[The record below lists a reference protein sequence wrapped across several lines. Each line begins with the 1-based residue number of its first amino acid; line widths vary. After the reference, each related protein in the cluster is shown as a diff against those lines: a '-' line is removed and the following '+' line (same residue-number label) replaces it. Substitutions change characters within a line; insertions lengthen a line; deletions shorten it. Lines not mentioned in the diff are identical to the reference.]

1 MTALLEVDRLTI
13 DARRDDGG
21 LTPIVKGVSFS
32 VKRGEVVALIGESGS
47 GKTTIAL
54 SALGYAKPGLEFT
67 GGEVRLDG
75 RDVISMPRE
84 EQRALRGQR
93 VAYLAQSAAATF
105 NPALTIGEQVTESP
119 VLHGQL
125 SRENA
130 DHRAEELYRALE
142 LPDPDRLGKRYP
154 HQVSGGQLQRLM
166 AAMALCG
173 KPDLLILDEPTTA
186 LDVTTQIEVLK
197 AFKSVIKKEGSAAI
211 YVTHDLSVVAQIADH
226 IVVLYAGDV
235 QEHGTADQVIN
246 RPTHDYTRRLMA
258 AVRPP
263 PAAGQGDESSD
274 AHRRDAP
281 ALEVRDVTAG
291 YGKRRNGAPALKVLR
306 DVNVAVQR
314 GHTVGVIGES
324 GCGKSTLA
332 RVMSGLLPASEG
344 EVLLDGDA
352 LPPSLRQR
360 DRSELQKVQFVFQ
373 MADTALNPRQ
383 RIDHILG
390 RPLEFYL
397 GLKGEA
403 KRKRIGELLHM
414 VELPQEF
421 AGRYPEELSGGQKQ
435 RVNLARALAASP
447 EVLLCDEVISA
458 LDTIV
463 GANVIELLKR
473 LRRQTGVSFV
483 FISHD
488 LSTIASFADEIVVLY
503 AGRVVEQG
511 PTDRV
516 LSPPYHPYT
525 RLLISSVPELRIGW
539 LEQAMQTQ
547 EAKAGIDR
555 VVRLTEVGCPFYDRC
570 PAGGRG
576 HLRPGDP
583 SHPASRR
590 SACHRMPSERGGVH
604 ALKVQARACRTS
616 AGTCAEQT
624 PARAPH
630 DTTPVLG
637 SSPLRGR
644 RRPDRLDT
652 GQGIPHRKAMAHGP
666 RPA

>member
-1 MTALLEVDRLTI
+1 MPALLEVDRLKI
-13 DARRDDGG
+13 DARKDDDS
-21 LTPIVKGVSFS
+21 LSPIVKSVSFN
-32 VKRGEVVALIGESGS
+32 VERGEVVALIGESGS

-54 SALGYAKPGLEFT
+54 SALGYCKPGLEFT
-67 GGEVRLDG
+67 GGEVRLHG
-75 RDVISMPRE
+75 RDVISMPPD
-84 EQRALRGQR
+84 EQRDLRGQR

-119 VLHGQL
+119 ILHRQL
-125 SRENA
+125 SREKA
-130 DHRAEELYRALE
+130 EIRAEELYRALE
-142 LPDPDRLGKRYP
+142 LPDPYRLGKRYP

-173 KPDLLILDEPTTA
+173 KPDLLVLDEPTTA

-197 AFKSVIKKEGSAAI
+197 AFKSVIKQEGAAAI

-226 IVVLYAGDV
+226 IVVLYAGDI
-235 QEHGTADQVIN
+235 QEQGTADQIIN
-246 RPTHDYTRRLMA
+246 RPSHDYTRRLMA

-263 PAAGQGDESSD
+263 PAAGQGDESLD
-274 AHRRDAP
+274 EHRREAP
-281 ALEVRDVTAG
+281 ALEVRNVTAG
-291 YGKRRNGAPALKVLR
+291 YGRGASAIRVLS
-306 DVNVAVQR
+306 DVNVSVQR

-332 RVMSGLLPASEG
+332 RVMSGLLPARDG
-344 EVLLDGDA
+344 DVLLDGDR
-352 LPPSLRQR
+352 LQPSLRR
-360 DRSELQKVQFVFQ
+360 RRRSELQKIQFVFQ

-397 GLKGEA
+397 GLRGAE
-403 KRKRIGELLHM
+403 KRKRIAELLDM
-414 VELPQEF
+414 VELPAEF

-511 PTDRV
+511 KTDQV

-525 RLLISSVPELRIGW
+525 RLLIASVPELRIGW
-539 LEQAMQTQ
+539 LEETMQTQ
-547 EAKAGIDR
+547 EAQAGIDR
-555 VVRLTEVGCPFYDRC
+555 VVTLTEVGCPFFDRC
-570 PAGGRG
+570 PLAIEGTCNRETPPIRDLGSG
-576 HLRPGDP
+576 HTIE
-583 SHPASRR
+583 
-590 SACHRMPSERGGVH
+590 CHRSQEEF
-604 ALKVQARACRTS
+604 AAAS
-616 AGTCAEQT
+616 
-624 PARAPH
+624 
-630 DTTPVLG
+630 
-637 SSPLRGR
+637 
-644 RRPDRLDT
+644 
-652 GQGIPHRKAMAHGP
+652 
-666 RPA
+666 

>member
-1 MTALLEVDRLTI
+1 MPALLEVDRLKI
-13 DARRDDGG
+13 DARKDDDS
-21 LTPIVKGVSFS
+21 LSPIVKSVSFN
-32 VKRGEVVALIGESGS
+32 VERGEVVALIGESGS

-54 SALGYAKPGLEFT
+54 SALGYCKPGLEFT
-67 GGEVRLDG
+67 GGEVRLHG
-75 RDVISMPRE
+75 RDVITMPPD
-84 EQRALRGQR
+84 EQRDLRGQR

-119 VLHGQL
+119 ILHGQL
-125 SRENA
+125 SRERA
-130 DHRAEELYRALE
+130 EIRAEELYRALE

-173 KPDLLILDEPTTA
+173 KPDLLVLDEPTTA

-197 AFKSVIKKEGSAAI
+197 AFKSVIKQEGAAAI

-226 IVVLYAGDV
+226 IVVLYAGDI
-235 QEHGTADQVIN
+235 QEQGTADQIIN
-246 RPTHDYTRRLMA
+246 RPGHDYTRRLMA

-263 PAAGQGDESSD
+263 PAAGQGDESLD
-274 AHRRDAP
+274 EHRRESP
-281 ALEVRDVTAG
+281 ALEVRDVNAG
-291 YGKRRNGAPALKVLR
+291 YGKGASAVRVLS
-306 DVNVAVQR
+306 DVNVSVQR

-332 RVMSGLLPASEG
+332 RVMSGLLPAREG
-344 EVLLDGDA
+344 DVLLDGER
-352 LPPSLRQR
+352 LRPSLKQR
-360 DRSELQKVQFVFQ
+360 ARSELQKIQFVFQ

-397 GLKGEA
+397 GMKGAE
-403 KRKRIGELLHM
+403 KRKRIAELLDM
-414 VELPQEF
+414 VELPAEF

-511 PTDRV
+511 KTDQV

-525 RLLISSVPELRIGW
+525 RLLIASVPELRIGW
-539 LEQAMQTQ
+539 LEETMQTQ
-547 EAKAGIDR
+547 EAQAGIDR
-555 VVRLTEVGCPFYDRC
+555 VVKLVEVGCPFFDRC
-570 PAGGRG
+570 PLAIEGTCDRETPPIRDLGGG
-576 HLRPGDP
+576 HTIE
-583 SHPASRR
+583 
-590 SACHRMPSERGGVH
+590 CHRSQEEF
-604 ALKVQARACRTS
+604 AAAS
-616 AGTCAEQT
+616 
-624 PARAPH
+624 
-630 DTTPVLG
+630 
-637 SSPLRGR
+637 
-644 RRPDRLDT
+644 
-652 GQGIPHRKAMAHGP
+652 
-666 RPA
+666 

>member
-1 MTALLEVDRLTI
+1 MPALLEVDRLKI
-13 DARRDDGG
+13 DARGDDGG
-21 LTPIVKGVSFS
+21 LTPIVKDVSFS

-75 RDVISMPRE
+75 RDVISMPPD

-125 SRENA
+125 SREQA
-130 DHRAEELYRALE
+130 DLRAKELYRALE

-197 AFKSVIKKEGSAAI
+197 AFKSVIRQEGSAAI

-235 QEHGTADQVIN
+235 QEHGTADKVIN
-246 RPTHDYTRRLMA
+246 RPSHDYTRRLMA

-274 AHRRDAP
+274 AHERDAP
-281 ALEVRDVTAG
+281 ALEVKNVTAG
-291 YGKRRNGAPALKVLR
+291 YGKGRGGAPVLKVLR
-306 DVNVAVQR
+306 DINVSVQR

-344 EVLLDGDA
+344 EVLLDGDR
-352 LPPSLRQR
+352 LQPSLHQR
-360 DRSELQKVQFVFQ
+360 ARGELQKVQFVFQ

-390 RPLEFYL
+390 RPIEFYL
-397 GLKGEA
+397 GLKGAE

-414 VELPQEF
+414 VELPPEF

-473 LRRQTGVSFV
+473 LRKQTGVSFV

-539 LEQAMQTQ
+539 LEEAMETQ

-555 VVRLTEVGCPFYDRC
+555 VVKLTEIGCPFFDRC
-570 PAGGRG
+570 PLAVEGTCDREDPPIRRLGDG
-576 HLRPGDP
+576 H
-583 SHPASRR
+583 AIE
-590 SACHRMPSERGGVH
+590 CHRSEREFMH
-604 ALKVQARACRTS
+604 
-616 AGTCAEQT
+616 
-624 PARAPH
+624 
-630 DTTPVLG
+630 
-637 SSPLRGR
+637 
-644 RRPDRLDT
+644 
-652 GQGIPHRKAMAHGP
+652 
-666 RPA
+666 

>member
-1 MTALLEVDRLTI
+1 MPALLEVDHLRI
-13 DARRDDGG
+13 DARKDDDS
-21 LTPIVKGVSFS
+21 LSPIVKGVSFN
-32 VKRGEVVALIGESGS
+32 VRRGEVVALIGESGS

-54 SALGYAKPGLEFT
+54 SALGYCKPGLEFT
-67 GGEVRLDG
+67 GGEVRLHG
-75 RDVISMPRE
+75 RDVISMPPD

-105 NPALTIGEQVTESP
+105 NPALTIGEQVTESS

-125 SRENA
+125 SREDA
-130 DHRAEELYRALE
+130 GRRAEALYRALE
-142 LPDPDRLGKRYP
+142 LPDPDRLGGRYP

-173 KPDLLILDEPTTA
+173 KPDLLVLDEPTTA

-197 AFKSVIKKEGSAAI
+197 AFKSVIRQEGAAAI

-226 IVVLYAGDV
+226 IVVLYAGDI
-235 QEHGTADQVIN
+235 QERGTADQIIN
-246 RPTHDYTRRLMA
+246 RPTHDYTQRLMA

-263 PAAGQGDESSD
+263 PAAGQGDESLD
-274 AHRRDAP
+274 EHRREAP
-281 ALEVRDVTAG
+281 ALEVRNVTAG
-291 YGKRRNGAPALKVLR
+291 YGRGAAAIRVLSG
-306 DVNVAVQR
+306 VNVSVQR
-314 GHTVGVIGES
+314 GHTVGIIGES

-332 RVMSGLLPASEG
+332 RVMSGLLPARHG
-344 EVLLDGDA
+344 EVLLDGER
-352 LPPSLRQR
+352 LRPSLRQR
-360 DRSELQKVQFVFQ
+360 ARSELRKIQFVFQ

-397 GLKGEA
+397 GLRGTE
-403 KRKRIGELLHM
+403 KRKRIAELLDM
-414 VELPQEF
+414 VELPVDF

-511 PTDRV
+511 KTDLV

-525 RLLISSVPELRIGW
+525 RLLIASVPELRIGW
-539 LEQAMQTQ
+539 LEETMQTR
-547 EAKAGIDR
+547 EAQAGIDR
-555 VVRLTEVGCPFYDRC
+555 VVSLTEVGCPFVDRC
-570 PAGGRG
+570 PLAI
-576 HLRPGDP
+576 
-583 SHPASRR
+583 
-590 SACHRMPSERGGVH
+590 E
-604 ALKVQARACRTS
+604 
-616 AGTCAEQT
+616 GTCAEET
-624 PARAPH
+624 P
-630 DTTPVLG
+630 PVRNLG
-637 SSPLRGR
+637 DGH
-644 RRPDRLDT
+644 T
-652 GQGIPHRKAMAHGP
+652 IECHRSQAEFA
-666 RPA
+666 AAS